1 MLLLH
6 GQSGKLV
13 RQLVTVNNKGDS
25 QVTVRK
31 LSRLN
36 VINKFNIL
44 RYLKKY
50 IKIKIEDHLH
60 KVRIS
65 NFLCNKCL

>member
-1 MLLLH
+1 MLLLPD
-6 GQSGKLV
+6 QSGKLV

-25 QVTVRK
+25 HVTVGK

-50 IKIKIEDHLH
+50 IKIKTEDH
-60 KVRIS
+60 
-65 NFLCNKCL
+65 